1 MLLAAQTGCDAK
13 GTAKSN
19 EGAAADAPPQT
30 GELLIASAPEG
41 WVQVGGLNQ
50 GQVRIAEY
58 ANPENLSPDRV
69 DSVRFESQAGD
80 PLPDPIDFLLGMR
93 EELRGQCKGV
103 RDFPISSGYEN
114 GYPTSVRLMLCREKG
129 DTPRG
134 EVRMVKAIRGA
145 EQFYIVS
152 RSRNAPP
159 FAPEQEPMSVEDMA
173 IWSAW
178 FARVHVCD
186 TRSTEHS
193 CPIGMQAH
201 DQLSE
206 RVSKQ
211 SD

>member
-1 MLLAAQTGCDAK
+1 MLLAALTGCDAP
-13 GTAKSN
+13 GTTKTETGS
-19 EGAAADAPPQT
+19 AADAAPQT

-50 GQVRIAEY
+50 GHVRIAEY

-93 EELRGQCKGV
+93 EELREQCKGI

-114 GYPTSVRLMLCREKG
+114 GYETSVRLMLCREKG
-129 DTPRG
+129 DPPRG
-134 EVRMVKAIRGA
+134 EVRMIKAIRGA

-152 RSRNAPP
+152 RSRNVPP
-159 FAPEQEPMSVEDMA
+159 FAPEQEPMTVEDMA

-178 FARVHVCD
+178 FGGIRLCD
-186 TRSTEHS
+186 TRKAEHP
-193 CPIGMQAH
+193 CPAPPERSS
-201 DQLSE
+201 DRDTSE
-206 RVSKQ
+206 
-211 SD
+211 